1 MSNKIGIQIEE
12 FKDSDGVS
20 YYDLAVNPNRYDG
33 VNGTGLSIGNT
44 LYQNQYII
52 MAAQKGELKEYPM
65 LGVGIADIA
74 NDNDLLEWK
83 RSIREEFAKDGL
95 KVSTLNIDT
104 NTGNMTLIADY
115 Q

>member
-1 MSNKIGIQIEE
+1 MSKKTGIQIELNDQE
-12 FKDSDGVS
+12 GNP
-20 YYDLAVNPNRYDG
+20 YYDLAINPNRYDG
-33 VNGTGLSIGNT
+33 VNGTGLSIGDT

-65 LGVGIADIA
+65 LGVGIADIT

-95 KVSTLNIDT
+95 KVSKLDIDKT
-104 NTGNMTLIADY
+104 TGEMTLIADY

>member
-1 MSNKIGIQIEE
+1 MSKKIGIQIAE

-20 YYDLAVNPNRYDG
+20 YYDLAINPSRFEG
-33 VNGTGLSIGNT
+33 VNSTGLSINDT
-44 LYQNQYII
+44 LYQNQFII
-52 MAAQKGELKEYPM
+52 MAAQKGDLKEYPM
-65 LGVGIADIA
+65 LGVGISDIA

-95 KVSTLNIDT
+95 KVSKLDIDKA
-104 NTGNMTLIADY
+104 TGEMTLIADY